1 MLNEMFWYSWDS
13 KHSNIVEDN
22 KNYIWL
28 PTQGNSLTQAYK
40 YSCKTKGYPQNV
52 IRSNLRCQLMTAMN
66 KNERGFLSSVAFNLV
81 EEESQFRL
89 SGKYCSSTSLWLQ
102 ECWNIYTLYQFV
114 SFQQFQIRVS
124 RQPSTGQP
132 STRTTIR
139 FHLTII
145 RSNHKISSFT
155 GQS

>member
-1 MLNEMFWYSWDS
+1 MLNKMFWYSWDS

-28 PTQGNSLTQAYK
+28 PTQGNSLTQAHK

-89 SGKYCSSTSLWLQ
+89 GGQYRPSTSLWLQ

-114 SFQQFQIRVS
+114 SFQQFQIREGVHRKRFLNGHCPDRS
-124 RQPSTGQP
+124 CKGQRA
-132 STRTTIR
+132 TW
-139 FHLTII
+139 
-145 RSNHKISSFT
+145 SFF
-155 GQS
+155 SAVKNDI